1 VLTNLCA
8 ALVSDRESWHAGVV
22 TDAES
27 PVPSASGVRARVRAE
42 LTAAIKDI
50 ARRQLATEGAASLS
64 LRAISRELD
73 MASSA
78 IYRYFASR
86 DELLTALIID
96 AYNNVGAAVEE
107 ANDSCDSPDVRVR
120 WLALTSAFRQWAI
133 DNPHEYALIYG
144 SPVPGY
150 AAPQDTIDPATR
162 VSVQLTQLLEG
173 TGPWAVDTS
182 PELSKAMAPLS
193 EYTLHTIPPDALA
206 AGVGA
211 WAQLVGLVTFELFG
225 HLNNVIDDRD
235 TFFDHSMRRI
245 ADQIFGEN
253 AVPPAS

>member
-1 VLTNLCA
+1 MTEA
-8 ALVSDRESWHAGVV
+8 ETGVRK
-22 TDAES
+22 
-27 PVPSASGVRARVRAE
+27 ASGVRARVRAE
-42 LTAAIKDI
+42 LTGAIKDI
-50 ARRQLATEGAASLS
+50 ARQQLASDGAASLS

-96 AYNNVGAAVEE
+96 AYNNLGAAVEE
-107 ANDSCDSPDVRVR
+107 ANEVCDSPDVRVR
-120 WLALTSAFRQWAI
+120 WLALTRAFRRWALE
-133 DNPHEYALIYG
+133 NPHEYALIYG

-150 AAPQDTIDPATR
+150 AAPQDTIDPASR
-162 VSVQLTQLLEG
+162 VSVQLIQLLEG
-173 TGPWAVDTS
+173 SGVWSESSPALTNAV
-182 PELSKAMAPLS
+182 APLS
-193 EYTLHTIPPDALA
+193 EFSQHTIAPDALA

-235 TFFDHSMRRI
+235 TFFDHSMNQI
-245 ADQIFGEN
+245 ADQMFG
-253 AVPPAS
+253 

>member
-1 VLTNLCA
+1 M
-8 ALVSDRESWHAGVV
+8 
-22 TDAES
+22 TDVET
-27 PVPSASGVRARVRAE
+27 PVPKASGVRARVRAE

-50 ARRQLATEGAASLS
+50 ARRQLATDGASSLS

-78 IYRYFASR
+78 IYRYFPSR

-107 ANDSCDSPDVRVR
+107 ANEACDSPDVKVR
-120 WLALTSAFRQWAI
+120 WLVLTRAFRQWAI
-133 DNPHEYALIYG
+133 DNPHEFALIYG

-162 VSVQLTQLLEG
+162 VSVQLIQLLEG
-173 TGPWAVDTS
+173 SGLWATEAS
-182 PELSKAMAPLS
+182 PELNKAMAPLS
-193 EYTLHTIPPDALA
+193 EFVQHTIPPDALA

-235 TFFDHSMRRI
+235 TFFDHSMGRI
-245 ADQIFGEN
+245 ADQMFG
-253 AVPPAS
+253 